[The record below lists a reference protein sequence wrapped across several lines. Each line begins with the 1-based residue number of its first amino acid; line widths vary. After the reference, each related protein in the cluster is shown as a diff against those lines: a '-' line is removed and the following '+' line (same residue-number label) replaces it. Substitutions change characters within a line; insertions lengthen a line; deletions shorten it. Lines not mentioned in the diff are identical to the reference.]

1 MERAIVLPFS
11 VDSSGSILSSNDQK
25 AIWQSRVV
33 TAVMTE
39 VGERVFRPQYGGTI
53 KSSLFESDA
62 DAISTVANSVKDVFN
77 KYLTSLVLNNVS
89 GAIDQQ
95 EGVLSVTIDYT
106 LPNKDKAQISFK
118 TGVLDRTGKVIQEY

>member
-1 MERAIVLPFS
+1 MERAIILPFS

-33 TAVMTE
+33 TSVMTE
-39 VGERVFRPQYGGTI
+39 IGERVFRPQYGGTV
-53 KSSLFESDA
+53 KSSLFETDSDA
-62 DAISTVANSVKDVFN
+62 INTVASSVKDVFN
-77 KYLTSLVLNNVS
+77 KYLTSLVLNKVS

-106 LPNKDKAQISFK
+106 LPNRDKAQVSFK
-118 TGVLDRTGKVIQEY
+118 TGVLDRTGNVIQEY

>member
-1 MERAIVLPFS
+1 MERAIILPFS

-39 VGERVFRPQYGGTI
+39 IGERVFRPQYGGTV
-53 KSSLFESDA
+53 KSSLFETDSDA
-62 DAISTVANSVKDVFN
+62 INTVASSVRDVFN
-77 KYLTSLVLNNVS
+77 KYLTSLVLNKVS

-106 LPNKDKAQISFK
+106 LPNREKAQVSFK
-118 TGVLDRTGKVIQEY
+118 TGVLDRTGNVIQEY

>member
-1 MERAIVLPFS
+1 MERAIILPFS
-11 VDSSGSILSSNDQK
+11 VDSSGSITSSSDQK

-39 VGERVFRPQYGGTI
+39 IGERVFRPEYGGTI
-53 KSSLFESDA
+53 KSALFENYS

-77 KYLTSLVLNNVS
+77 KYLTSLILINVS

-95 EGVLSVTIDYT
+95 EGVISVTIDYT
-106 LPNKDKAQISFK
+106 LPNKDKAQVSFK
-118 TGVLDRTGKVIQEY
+118 TGVLDRTGNVIQEY

>member
-1 MERAIVLPFS
+1 MERAIILPFS

-33 TAVMTE
+33 TSVMTE
-39 VGERVFRPQYGGTI
+39 IGERVFRPQYGGTV
-53 KSSLFESDA
+53 KSSLFETDSDA
-62 DAISTVANSVKDVFN
+62 INTVASSVRDVFN
-77 KYLTSLVLNNVS
+77 KYLTSLVLNKVS

-106 LPNKDKAQISFK
+106 LPNRDKAQVSFK
-118 TGVLDRTGKVIQEY
+118 TGVLDRTGNVIQEY

>member
-1 MERAIVLPFS
+1 MERAIILPFS

-33 TAVMTE
+33 TSVMTE
-39 VGERVFRPQYGGTI
+39 IGERVFRPQYGGTV
-53 KSSLFESDA
+53 KSSLFETDSDA
-62 DAISTVANSVKDVFN
+62 INTVASSVKDVFN
-77 KYLTSLVLNNVS
+77 KYLTSLVLNKVS

-106 LPNKDKAQISFK
+106 LPNREKAQVSFK
-118 TGVLDRTGKVIQEY
+118 TGVLDRTGNVIQEY

>member
-39 VGERVFRPQYGGTI
+39 VGERVFRPQYGGHI
-53 KSSLFESDA
+53 KSSLFENDA

-77 KYLTSLVLNNVS
+77 KYLTFLVLNNVS

-106 LPNKDKAQISFK
+106 LPNREKAQVSFK